1 MGGMK
6 VAGYVEG
13 LRARHFGQGDARALA
28 ALIDAWARCVPQPLC
43 QHARPAHFKNGW
55 VLVDADSP
63 VWLAHLRHQTPTFVR
78 ALKREPGL
86 GALEGLR
93 ARVRP
98 VSLTGPAQPAP
109 RRFALSPR
117 ALAALDALAHDIN
130 DPMLKDAL
138 FKLVQRRAK

>member
-1 MGGMK
+1 M
-6 VAGYVEG
+6 EG
-13 LRARHFGQGDARALA
+13 LRARHFGRGDARTLA
-28 ALIDAWARCVPQPLC
+28 VLIDAWARCVPQPLS

-55 VLVDADSP
+55 ALVDADSP
-63 VWLAHLRHQTPTFVR
+63 VWLAHLRHQTPTFVS

-93 ARVRP
+93 VRVRP
-98 VSLTGPAQPAP
+98 ASLTGPAQPAS

-117 ALAALDALAHDIN
+117 AQAALEALARDVE
-130 DPMLKDAL
+130 DPVLKDAL